1 MKAMSESNNIPNQ
14 ESALAVSLTVGQLR
28 AIIRDEVVRSAGQRD
43 HGIGGGMVSSPEA
56 GRPYLNLKE
65 AAGMARLAPST
76 IRLYIR
82 KGELKAHKVG
92 SRVIIKKED
101 LEAFVESQPNAQ
113 LDN

>member
-1 MKAMSESNNIPNQ
+1 MEAVKEMNNSSNQ
-14 ESALAVSLTVGQLR
+14 EPTLAVSLTVGQLR
-28 AIIRDEVVRSAGQRD
+28 ALICEELLRSTGQRD
-43 HGIGGGMVSSPEA
+43 HGIGGAPVSSPEA

-101 LEAFVESQPNAQ
+101 LEEFVESQPIAQ